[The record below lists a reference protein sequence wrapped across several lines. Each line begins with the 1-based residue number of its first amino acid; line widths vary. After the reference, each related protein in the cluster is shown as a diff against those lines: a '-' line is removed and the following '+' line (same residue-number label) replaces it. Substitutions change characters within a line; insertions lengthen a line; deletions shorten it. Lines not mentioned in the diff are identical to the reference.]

1 VAPSHTTCDRA
12 LLVRAE
18 AVRARSAELRT
29 ALESTI
35 SRIAQISIPPSPS
48 DLLRP
53 RASDE
58 VAEHEMNRLRTEV
71 DQLRIALESRAVI
84 EQAKGIVMATVR
96 CDADAAFALLVEQSQ
111 HQNRKL
117 RDIARELAAT
127 QSRARG

>member
-12 LLVRAE
+12 LLARAE

-35 SRIAQISIPPSPS
+35 SRIGQISIPPSPS
-48 DLLRP
+48 DLPRP
-53 RASDE
+53 RPSDE
-58 VAEHEMNRLRTEV
+58 VAGHEMNRLRTEV

-111 HQNRKL
+111 HENRKL
-117 RDIARELAAT
+117 RDIARELAAA